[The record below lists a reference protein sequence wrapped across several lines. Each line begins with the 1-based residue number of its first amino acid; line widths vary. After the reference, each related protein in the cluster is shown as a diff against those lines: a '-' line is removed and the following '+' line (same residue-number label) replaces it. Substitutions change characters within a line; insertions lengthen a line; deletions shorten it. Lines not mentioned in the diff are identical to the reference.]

1 MRIACKKTRKKLPA
15 FLNRQLEGK
24 TEKKVAHHIATCP
37 LCKGEAEDLRLTWDL
52 LSRAS
57 IDKDFPD
64 ILSGVL
70 ERIDREGVKS
80 SLLQNFAEKII
91 RIPAPALCLLIF
103 LFAIP
108 PGVLV
113 GKNLYF
119 VLSSHQSETHVV
131 HSEEIPLDV
140 FSDFPGQSLGNVYLT
155 MATDS
160 FEEDL

>member
-24 TEKKVAHHIATCP
+24 TEKEVAHHIATCP
-37 LCKGEAEDLRLTWDL
+37 LCKGEAEDLRSTWDL
-52 LSRAS
+52 LGRAS

-80 SLLQNFAEKII
+80 SLLQKFAEKFI

-108 PGVLV
+108 PGVLL

-119 VLSSHQSETHVV
+119 IMSAHQNETHISY
-131 HSEEIPLDV
+131 SEEIPLDV
-140 FSDFPGQSLGNVYLT
+140 FSDFPVQSLENVYLT